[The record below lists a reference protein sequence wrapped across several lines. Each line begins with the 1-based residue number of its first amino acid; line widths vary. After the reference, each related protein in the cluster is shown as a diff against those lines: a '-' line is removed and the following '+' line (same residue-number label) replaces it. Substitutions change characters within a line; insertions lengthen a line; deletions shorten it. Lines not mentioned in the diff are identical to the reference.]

1 MIQQDLIP
9 YFHNLLQNLHEK
21 QLSEYTIE
29 YATSLLMNLCLRSS
43 GKRACL
49 ELIGE
54 NEGKTGHISLRLF
67 FNLLRYDNDQVKTY
81 ACAALYSLLSDATLK
96 EEAVQMNLYDM
107 LELIKEGLS
116 EGIARQLD
124 FVMDL
129 IGDGI
134 HYKKIGKLTINE
146 YS

>member
-1 MIQQDLIP
+1 MIQQGLIP
-9 YFHNLLQNLHEK
+9 YFHNLLQNLQEK

-54 NEGKTGHISLRLF
+54 NEGKTGHKSLRLF

-134 HYKKIGKLTINE
+134 QYKKIGKLTINE
-146 YS
+146 